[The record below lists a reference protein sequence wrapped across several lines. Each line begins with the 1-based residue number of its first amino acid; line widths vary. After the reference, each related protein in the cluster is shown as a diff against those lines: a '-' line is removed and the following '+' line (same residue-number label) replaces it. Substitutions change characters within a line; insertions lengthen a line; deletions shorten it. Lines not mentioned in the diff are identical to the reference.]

1 MQSSILIL
9 LCLISVCA
17 ACPGLFGMIGGGGG
31 CGCSAP
37 RPPPSPCGCGGRK
50 KRSLPNESNEATMEF
65 FGIAASDDDVMCNTA
80 ELKKIIVENMQKSAS
95 DSSKAINGALEVK
108 QLQKFTVVCS
118 ENPFVFT
125 IRADTAYCG
134 AKKNGHT
141 FFSNSRIRDNYSDKH
156 GVRYALLT
164 YYKYGVWPSSQN
176 YPISIVMNYKD
187 KNGPKKNTQKVMI
200 IFAAD
205 CQNPS
210 NQTAPISPCAE
221 NSYNFDSKF
230 GTWQNENCYN
240 DLK

>member
-9 LCLISVCA
+9 LCLVSICA
-17 ACPGLFGMIGGGGG
+17 ACPGLFGMMGGGGGG

-65 FGIAASDDDVMCNTA
+65 FGIAASDDDVMCNTS

-141 FFSNSRIRDNYSDKH
+141 CNVFS
-156 GVRYALLT
+156 
-164 YYKYGVWPSSQN
+164 
-176 YPISIVMNYKD
+176 M
-187 KNGPKKNTQKVMI
+187 
-200 IFAAD
+200 
-205 CQNPS
+205 
-210 NQTAPISPCAE
+210 
-221 NSYNFDSKF
+221 
-230 GTWQNENCYN
+230 
-240 DLK
+240 